1 MEPLRYQ
8 HGIMRAEKAR
18 HGFKIIKF
26 CQGRSA
32 HGRFYA
38 FVSIEPG
45 NLPYF
50 EDQYKP
56 GMHCDFKAFGD
67 EILRGWGLAPPEDIV
82 EHLKLKYNIEFGVD
96 PEYLLHLSGL
106 TLQAPEN
113 LKENA
118 KEGDINPSSPFRQRR
133 STGFQHPEK
142 PAEAGG
148 S

>member
-1 MEPLRYQ
+1 MEPVRYQ

-26 CQGRSA
+26 CQGQNV
-32 HGRFYA
+32 HGPFYA
-38 FVSIEPG
+38 FVSLEPN

-50 EDQYKP
+50 EEHYEP
-56 GMHCDFKAFGD
+56 GMHCDFKAFGE
-67 EILRGWGLAPPEDIV
+67 EILRGWGLAPPEDII
-82 EHLKLKYNIEFGVD
+82 EHLKLKYGIEFGID
-96 PEYLLHLSGL
+96 PDYLLHLAGL
-106 TLQAPEN
+106 TLQSEEKG
-113 LKENA
+113 L
-118 KEGDINPSSPFRQRR
+118 NPSTSPFRQQRR